1 MTPFTITN
9 SLASPVSFGVY
20 TIAPRSRG
28 YAVTPTVTRYA
39 TSVRVDGD
47 AYELPSVITVRIL
60 MDQASLVASY
70 NLAYDTITIANAA
83 TEIAW
88 YEGAQEVDGITNA
101 SVEVEGFHVFLTL
114 SFAPTSGSLVTP

>member
-1 MTPFTITN
+1 M
-9 SLASPVSFGVY
+9 VY
-20 TIAPRSRG
+20 TIAPRSRW
-28 YAVTPTVTRYA
+28 YAVTPSTTRG
-39 TSVRVDGD
+39 SGGFVRVDGD
-47 AYELPSVITVRIL
+47 GYELPSVITVRIL
-60 MDQASLVASY
+60 MDQANLVASY

-101 SVEVEGFHVFLTL
+101 SVEVEGVHVFLTL